1 MVVEALASTALTVRR
16 LVKGFEAD
24 PWANWEP
31 GGLQQMSA
39 LAAGQPL
46 VSFRIAVQLEV
57 YRRVKANAPRLGAGR
72 RR

>member
-1 MVVEALASTALTVRR
+1 VVIEALARTALTVRR
-16 LVKGFEAD
+16 LVKEFEAD
-24 PWANWEP
+24 PGANWDP
-31 GGLQQMSA
+31 GGFQQMSA

-57 YRRVKANAPRLGAGR
+57 SRRVKANAPRLGASR